1 MSTRIAIIGA
11 GNVGRALAT
20 SATRAGYQ
28 VTVSSRNP
36 KGASQIAKAT
46 GATVAT
52 SDRAAVANADIVI
65 LAVPFTALE
74 TLSAELSDVL
84 AGKIVVDVSN
94 RSTQAGPSIAET
106 LQVRLPD
113 AFVVKAFNTVFASRQ
128 ADPVVDG
135 IPADAFV
142 AGDDV
147 AAKAAVLALAKAIGF
162 RPIDAGGLEVSGTLE
177 GMAWLNI
184 SLNMHNGWSWQDA
197 WKLVGP
203 TAAAA

>member
-28 VTVSSRNP
+28 VTISSSDP
-36 KGASQIAKAT
+36 ADATQIASAT
-46 GATVAT
+46 GATVAL
-52 SDRAAVANADIVI
+52 SNRDAAAKSEIVV
-65 LAVPFTALE
+65 LAVPVTALE
-74 TLSAELSDVL
+74 TLAAELSDVL
-84 AGKIVVDVSN
+84 TGKIVVDVSN
-94 RSTQAGPSIAET
+94 RPTQAGPSIAET
-106 LQVRLPD
+106 LQARLPK
-113 AFVVKAFNTVFASRQ
+113 ARVVKAFNTAFASRQ
-128 ADPVVDG
+128 ADPIVDG
-135 IPADAFV
+135 IQADAFV

-184 SLNMHNGWSWQDA
+184 SLNMHNGWVWQDA

>member
-28 VTVSSRNP
+28 VTVSSSDP
-36 KGASQIAKAT
+36 EDASQIASAT
-46 GATVAT
+46 GATVAP
-52 SDRAAVANADIVI
+52 SNREAAAKAEIVI
-65 LAVPFTALE
+65 LAVPVTAAGDARRRAVRRAGRQDRHRCLE
-74 TLSAELSDVL
+74 PPDAEPDR
-84 AGKIVVDVSN
+84 
-94 RSTQAGPSIAET
+94 RSPRPSRPDCRTPTWSRPSTPPSRRARPTPSSTASRPTPSWPGTMSSQGRRAGP
-106 LQVRLPD
+106 
-113 AFVVKAFNTVFASRQ
+113 RQ
-128 ADPVVDG
+128 
-135 IPADAFV
+135 
-142 AGDDV
+142 
-147 AAKAAVLALAKAIGF
+147 AIGF

-184 SLNMHNGWSWQDA
+184 SLNMQNGWVWQDA

>member
-1 MSTRIAIIGA
+1 MITRIAIIGA

-20 SATRAGYQ
+20 SATRAGYH
-28 VTVSSRNP
+28 VTVSSREP
-36 KGASQIAKAT
+36 EHAARIATAI

-52 SDRAAVANADIVI
+52 TNRAAVANGEIVVF
-65 LAVPFTALE
+65 AVPFTAHE
-74 TLSAELSDVL
+74 TLAAELSDVL

-94 RSTQAGPSIAET
+94 RPTQAGPSIAET
-106 LQVRLPD
+106 LQARLPD
-113 AFVVKAFNTVFASRQ
+113 VHVVKAFNTVFASRQ
-128 ADPVVDG
+128 ADPIVDG
-135 IPADAFV
+135 IQADAFV

-147 AAKAAVLALAKAIGF
+147 AAKTAVLALAKAIGF
-162 RPIDAGGLEVSGTLE
+162 RPIDAGALEVSGTLE

-184 SLNMHNGWSWQDA
+184 GLNMRNGWVWQDA

>member
-1 MSTRIAIIGA
+1 MTTRIAIIGA

-20 SATRAGYQ
+20 SATRAGYP
-28 VTVSSRNP
+28 VTVSSRDP
-36 KGASQIAKAT
+36 KHARQVATAT
-46 GATVAT
+46 GASMAT
-52 SDRAAVANADIVI
+52 SNRAAIANAEIVVF
-65 LAVPFTALE
+65 AVPFTAHE
-74 TLSAELSDVL
+74 TLAAELADVL

-94 RSTQAGPSIAET
+94 RPSQAGSSLAEN
-106 LQVRLPD
+106 LQARLPETR
-113 AFVVKAFNTVFASRQ
+113 VVKAFNTVFASLQ

-135 IPADAFV
+135 VQADAFV
-142 AGDDV
+142 AGDDA
-147 AAKAAVLALAKAIGF
+147 AAKAAVLELAKAIGF

-184 SLNMHNGWSWQDA
+184 SLNMHNGWVWQDA

>member
-20 SATRAGYQ
+20 STTRAGYQ
-28 VTVSSRNP
+28 VTVSSSDP
-36 KGASQIAKAT
+36 EDASQIAAAT
-46 GATVAT
+46 GATVAP
-52 SDRAAVANADIVI
+52 SNRAAVANAEIIV
-65 LAVPFTALE
+65 LAVPVTALE
-74 TLSAELSDVL
+74 TLATELSGVL
-84 AGKIVVDVSN
+84 TGKTVVDVSN
-94 RSTQAGPSIAET
+94 RPTQAGPSIAET
-106 LQVRLPD
+106 LQARLPGSH
-113 AFVVKAFNTVFASRQ
+113 VIKAFNTVFASRQ
-128 ADPVVDG
+128 ADPIVDG
-135 IPADAFV
+135 IAADAFV

-184 SLNMHNGWSWQDA
+184 SLNMHNGWVWQDA

>member
-28 VTVSSRNP
+28 VTVSSRDP
-36 KGASQIAKAT
+36 KDASQIATAT
-46 GATVAT
+46 GATMAT
-52 SDRAAVANADIVI
+52 SARGAITNADIVI
-65 LAVPFTALE
+65 LAVPSAALE
-74 TLSAELSDVL
+74 TLGAELSDAL

-94 RSTQAGPSIAET
+94 RPTQAGPSIAES

-128 ADPVVDG
+128 ADPNVDG
-135 IPADAFV
+135 VAADAFV

-147 AAKAAVLALAKAIGF
+147 AAKAAVLALAEAIGF